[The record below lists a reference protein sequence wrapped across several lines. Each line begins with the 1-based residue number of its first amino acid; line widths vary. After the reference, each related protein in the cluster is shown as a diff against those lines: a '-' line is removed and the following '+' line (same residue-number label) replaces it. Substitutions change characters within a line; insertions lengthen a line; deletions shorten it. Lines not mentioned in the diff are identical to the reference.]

1 MPIINANTLIF
12 DEQAFLW
19 DFLNLFPNLKSEKS
33 LNAKQKEHIKKAVKT
48 GGGVW
53 RSAKINYPFVLPLDT
68 GRSESI
74 LFLNKFFSY

>member
-53 RSAKINYPFVLPLDT
+53 RSAKI
-68 GRSESI
+68 I
-74 LFLNKFFSY
+74 LITILSSHLVYFAAF